1 MEILIIPLFKQY
13 LIKIKIILILYVLIL
28 FIIIINIYLKDSA
41 LNLTKYKIIIEPVI
55 NSYNVFTCF
64 CVKEDG

>member
-13 LIKIKIILILYVLIL
+13 LIKIKNILILIL
-28 FIIIINIYLKDSA
+28 FIIIINIYFKDYA